1 MSRAE
6 SSSSIFSHISSVS
19 QQFEAAENTPSKRR
33 GRPAKKVMPRLMDDN
48 ELSIKKATEEAFDA
62 QANAKSRSIQRR
74 KSDLSS
80 SSSSSSAASSVAN
93 KEAIARLR
101 ANMQKIPATFGSNDQ
116 EVRVTRSKLR
126 SIIEH
131 KDSDSDSKASSAAED
146 TKLTRRVTRR
156 VSKKLAQ
163 VKEEE
168 VNSPK
173 MSISNLK
180 KHNAAYE
187 KLDAIADLVKKEAY
201 EEGNEEGDEMTN
213 IRNVVSGG
221 GKRPAAKR
229 VTRSMVSVSP
239 NASSCVSESTLV
251 TVASTSAVKTPKKVG
266 RK

>member
-1 MSRAE
+1 
-6 SSSSIFSHISSVS
+6 
-19 QQFEAAENTPSKRR
+19 
-33 GRPAKKVMPRLMDDN
+33 MPRIGTWTMDDN
-48 ELSIKKATEEAFDA
+48 ELSIKKASEEAFDA
-62 QANAKSRSIQRR
+62 QTSSKSRSIQRR
-74 KSDLSS
+74 KSDLS

-131 KDSDSDSKASSAAED
+131 KDGGCDSDSRASSVADEALE
-146 TKLTRRVTRR
+146 TKPVRRVTRR

-168 VNSPK
+168 LNSPV

-180 KHNAAYE
+180 KHNAAFE
-187 KLDAIADLVKKEAY
+187 KLDAIADLIKKED
-201 EEGNEEGDEMTN
+201 EEVDEMAN
-213 IRNVVSGG
+213 IRINGG
-221 GKRPAAKR
+221 RKPAAVR

-239 NASSCVSESTLV
+239 NASSCVSESTMV
-251 TVASTSAVKTPKKVG
+251 SIASTSAVKSPKKVG
-266 RK
+266 RKYVFLIRT